1 MITCLFKLNARVK
14 SITEKDIITCW
25 RSFNTDFGEAVSEIK
40 SVVVF
45 NDYPNSPKKEAHFT
59 PEQFKARLKGEIIS

>member
-1 MITCLFKLNARVK
+1 MITCLFKLNGRVK
-14 SITEKDIITCW
+14 SITEKDIMTCW
-25 RSFNTDFGEAVSEIK
+25 RTFNTNFGEAVSEIK

-45 NDYPNSPKKEAHFT
+45 EGKVPIGKEKYYT

>member
-1 MITCLFKLNARVK
+1 MITCIFKLNGRIK
-14 SITEKDIITCW
+14 SITEKDIMTCW
-25 RSFNTDFGEAVSEIK
+25 RTFNTDFGEAVSEIK

-45 NDYPNSPKKEAHFT
+45 EGKVPTSKEIRYT

>member
-1 MITCLFKLNARVK
+1 MITCLFKLNGRFK
-14 SITEKDIITCW
+14 SITEKDIMTCW
-25 RSFNTDFGEAVSEIK
+25 RTFNTDFGEAVSEIK

-45 NDYPNSPKKEAHFT
+45 DDYFNRKRETHFT